1 MENGKSKNLGYLGE
15 EYQIRLI
22 SSFFTDPGFFKD
34 LHSIIDQNMFSNTYL
49 RTIVGLMHDYY
60 EKYECVPSMAMMDI
74 KLREKITRKNQLE
87 QYEGYLEKI
96 KKCSSEGMEEVENMA
111 ERFFV
116 QQNWIRVAN
125 EILRV
130 TENGDVDKYDDC
142 QRLITEA
149 LTARRQEYRYTNP
162 YDDVERDMSMENVV
176 MIPTGINALDRIL
189 GGGLEKGKIG
199 LIIATMGSGKT
210 SLTTGLAAHAAAYR
224 CSDNNNE
231 GFKVMQIVFEDKN
244 RDIHRKYFGRIS
256 QIETKELN
264 ASDQNTENAISLIN
278 NYPDKQA
285 IKNNIRIYRLKSGV
299 ETVKGIERVIKVA
312 INEGFKPDLVVLDY
326 FECIKLDGSY
336 SSKKHEME
344 ERTMRSLE
352 TMAAEL
358 DIALWLPT
366 QGNREGISADL
377 VTTDKIQGSITKA
390 QIAQVVMSISRGL
403 EGMETNR
410 ANISILKNRS
420 GGAGS
425 VIPVT
430 FNNGTCTIT
439 SDDSVNF
446 GDFFAS
452 QNATTDDWADVKES
466 NEGESNKRKLLEK
479 YKSKNKS

>member
-1 MENGKSKNLGYLGE
+1 MENGKRKNLGYLGE

-22 SSFFTDPGFFKD
+22 SSFFTDPSFFKD

-49 RTIVGLMHDYY
+49 RAIVGIMHDYY

-74 KLREKITRKNQLE
+74 KIREKITRKNELE

-96 KKCSSEGMEEVENMA
+96 KKCTSEGMEDIENMA
-111 ERFFV
+111 EKFFI

-125 EILRV
+125 EILSIA
-130 TENGDVDKYDDC
+130 GDGDMDKYEDC
-142 QRLITEA
+142 QRLISEA

-162 YDDVERDMSMENVV
+162 YDDVERDLSMENIVI
-176 MIPTGINALDRIL
+176 IPTGINSLDRIL

-210 SLTTGLAAHAAAYR
+210 SLTTGLAAYAAAYR

-231 GFKVMQIVFEDKN
+231 GFRVMQIVFEDKN

-264 ASDQNTENAISLIN
+264 ATEQNTENALNLIN

-285 IKNNIRIYRLKSGV
+285 IKNNIRIYRLKSGAESV
-299 ETVKGIERVIKVA
+299 SGIERLIKVA

-326 FECIKLDGSY
+326 FECIKLDGNY
-336 SSKKHEME
+336 STKKHEME

-366 QGNREGISADL
+366 QGNREGISADI

-390 QIAQVVMSISRGL
+390 QIAQVVMSISRGM

-446 GDFFAS
+446 GDFFGS
-452 QNATTDDWADVKES
+452 QKDNDGGWTDVNANDS
-466 NEGESNKRKLLEK
+466 GNEKKKLLDK
-479 YKSKNKS
+479 YKSKSKS